1 MKRTRIIL
9 AACCV
14 IFFALSSGGRVH
26 GAGLINTSIGAKAFP
41 MGSAYSAIADDSSA
55 VYYNPGGL
63 VFTDNEKVYHQVFVY
78 TSFNDFRYTANG
90 IEDKSDPVS
99 IIPGLF
105 ASYRKDKMAYGF
117 GIYTPYGGGGP
128 EYDNFQNSG
137 YDLEYKMGL
146 VAFTPAFGYK
156 FSEDFSAGAGISLY
170 YGTMLSDVF
179 NTSLGAAAESEY
191 SGISGFGGHV
201 SLLYEPSEEVRVGFT
216 VRSAVPVELEGDM
229 EVGGTKSDV
238 EVEFKI
244 PYNFTLGLAYK
255 PNSDLT
261 IGMDIRFE
269 PWNQLDE
276 MKFTVAGVKN
286 NVKTNYQN
294 TYFLGLGMDYKM
306 TDDLALRSGLKW
318 APTATKKEGLS
329 PASVPVDSLVLS
341 LGGAYW
347 LRESI
352 ELSLTGIYNNG
363 FEREH
368 NSQKYDRDSIMFSLG
383 VRARF

>member
-1 MKRTRIIL
+1 MSRIRIVL
-9 AACCV
+9 ATCCL
-14 IFFALSSGGRVH
+14 IFFALSSGGRVY
-26 GAGLINTSIGAKAFP
+26 GGGLINTSIGAKAFP
-41 MGSAYSAIADDSSA
+41 MGSAYTGIADDSSA
-55 VYYNPGGL
+55 VFYNPGGL
-63 VFTDNEKVYHQVFVY
+63 VFNDDETLYNQLFVY
-78 TSFNDFRYTANG
+78 VSFNDFRYTANG
-90 IEDKSDPVS
+90 IEDKSDPVTT
-99 IIPGLF
+99 IPGLF

-128 EYDNFQNSG
+128 EYENFQNSG

-170 YGTMLSDVF
+170 YGTMIIDVF
-179 NTSLGAAAESEY
+179 DSTLQARAESEY
-191 SGISGFGGHV
+191 SGMAGWGGHIG
-201 SLLYEPSEEVRVGFT
+201 LFYTPSEKVSAGFT
-216 VRSAVPVELEGDM
+216 MRSALPIEMEGDM

-244 PYNFTLGLAYK
+244 PYNFTLGVGYK

-261 IGMDIRFE
+261 LALDFRFE
-269 PWNQLDE
+269 PWNQMDTIE
-276 MKFTVAGVKN
+276 FTVAGVEIDQ
-286 NVKTNYQN
+286 KTHYQN

-306 TDDLALRSGLKW
+306 TDDFALRSGLKW
-318 APTATKKEGLS
+318 APSATKKEGLTA
-329 PASVPVDSLVLS
+329 ASVPADSLVLS

-347 LRESI
+347 LRDNI
-352 ELSLTGIYNNG
+352 ELSLTGFYTNG

-368 NSQKYDRDSIMFSLG
+368 DSQKYDRDSIMFSLG